1 MALSQR
7 ERQQVMI
14 LAIILALG
22 GAAAFWFYWRQP
34 KLAEEQALRQ
44 RVDSLQAMVDSARQ
58 DLARGTVEDL
68 RRRVADYEGGLSLMR
83 RLVPSGAEVPSLIDD
98 VASRARLRG
107 VEIGQ
112 IQPQNPEPTMP
123 FEVQR
128 YRFSVFGHFDQ
139 IGEFL
144 ADIAS
149 LPRIIV
155 PYNLQISQANVTAQQ
170 AYADTSGALLEAV
183 FQLRTFVKPQTAG
196 DTLGLQ

>member
-7 ERQQVMI
+7 ERQQLMI

-44 RVDSLQAMVDSARQ
+44 RVDSLHALVDSARK

-68 RRRVADYEGGLSLMR
+68 RRRVADYERGLSLMR

-107 VEIGQ
+107 VHIGQ
-112 IQPQNPEPTMP
+112 IQPQNPEFAVP
-123 FEVQR
+123 FQVQR
-128 YRFSVFGHFDQ
+128 YRFSVFGHYDQ
-139 IGEFL
+139 VGEFL
-144 ADIAS
+144 ADIAT
-149 LPRIIV
+149 LQRIMV
-155 PYNLQISQANVTAQQ
+155 PYDLQLTPASVTAQQ
-170 AYADTSGALLEAV
+170 AYADTSGALLEAR
-183 FQLRTFVKPQTAG
+183 FQLRTFVKAQTAG
-196 DTLGLQ
+196 DSVDAQ